1 MEKVL
6 KINNNPLKNDAGLA
20 RRRFLR
26 ESEKRRFFS
35 EVQPSLAL
43 SISNPEAQPA
53 AHQVAPTK
61 KNNGIMASKK
71 QRILEALNLRRK
83 T

>member
-1 MEKVL
+1 M
-6 KINNNPLKNDAGLA
+6 
-20 RRRFLR
+20 R
-26 ESEKRRFFS
+26 EPEKRRFFS
-35 EVQPSLAL
+35 EVLQAL
-43 SISNPEAQPA
+43 GVIISNPEAQPA

-61 KNNGIMASKK
+61 KNNGIMGSLK